1 MPYTQNKPICI
12 HNTPID
18 WYTVSMKIFRKAAYC
33 IIAALA
39 AFIPL
44 HADGIDMS
52 MMNGAIERQMERE
65 LSDVRD
71 SLASLNE
78 SMPDRVSPGA
88 VIEYE
93 ERTAEDT
100 YSPREPDPIL
110 REAIRIADGTPASGY
125 TFELDPTAPYGIL
138 SLEWMIPNPGYEREV
153 PEEPEMIEEAPDYP
167 EHSTHNLGVRL
178 DLSSPVLAFNGESP
192 FPAFDP
198 AKASSVFGGFDLVY
212 SWDFAWYGGVTAET
226 GVKLGGSAVDDSL
239 KWYIPLTAGYTFL
252 PYLENSTISVPITIS
267 AGGFLMGS
275 DADIVATGPMVSGR
289 IGLSLTLTDSFSL
302 TMGAGVSL
310 LVDVLDKD
318 IPCLLMLSPMQF
330 TFAFGL

>member
-1 MPYTQNKPICI
+1 
-12 HNTPID
+12 
-18 WYTVSMKIFRKAAYC
+18 MKIFRKAICC
-33 IIAALA
+33 IIAASA
-39 AFIPL
+39 AFIPA
-44 HADGIDMS
+44 HAVGIDMS
-52 MMNGAIERQMERE
+52 MVNGAIERQIERE
-65 LSDVRD
+65 LSDIRD
-71 SLASLNE
+71 SLDALNE

-93 ERTAEDT
+93 ERNAEDT
-100 YSPREPDPIL
+100 VSPREPDPIL

-138 SLEWMIPNPGYEREV
+138 SLEWMISNPGYDREV
-153 PEEPEMIEEAPDYP
+153 TEEPEILHEGPDYP
-167 EHSTHNLGVRL
+167 EQSTHNLGVRL

-192 FPAFDP
+192 FPDLNP
-198 AKASSVFGGFDLVY
+198 AKASSVFGGLSLVY

-226 GVKLGGSAVDDSL
+226 GVKLGGSAADESL

-252 PYLENSTISVPITIS
+252 PYLDNSIISVPITIS

-275 DADIVATGPMVSGR
+275 DTDTAATGPMVSGR
-289 IGLSLTLTDSFSL
+289 MGISLTLTDTFSL
-302 TMGAGVSL
+302 TMGTGVSL
-310 LVDVLDKD
+310 LVDVLDED

>member
-1 MPYTQNKPICI
+1 
-12 HNTPID
+12 
-18 WYTVSMKIFRKAAYC
+18 MKILRKAIYC
-33 IIAALA
+33 IIAASA
-39 AFIPL
+39 AFIPI
-44 HADGIDMS
+44 HAGGIDMS
-52 MMNGAIERQMERE
+52 MVNGAIERQMERE

-93 ERTAEDT
+93 ERNAVDSD
-100 YSPREPDPIL
+100 SPREPDPIL
-110 REAIRIADGTPASGY
+110 REAIRIADGTPASSY

-138 SLEWMIPNPGYEREV
+138 SLEWMIPNQGYDREV
-153 PEEPEMIEEAPDYP
+153 PEEPEIIHEAPDYP
-167 EHSTHNLGVRL
+167 EHSTHNHGVRL

-192 FPAFDP
+192 FTSLNPT
-198 AKASSVFGGFDLVY
+198 KASSVFGGLSLVY

-226 GVKLGGSAVDDSL
+226 GFKLGGSAADEAL
-239 KWYIPLTAGYTFL
+239 MWYIPLTAGYTFL
-252 PYLENSTISVPITIS
+252 PYLENSIISVPITIS

-275 DADIVATGPMVSGR
+275 DAHIAAIGPMVSGR
-289 IGLSLTLTDSFSL
+289 IGISLTLTDAFSL
-302 TMGAGVSL
+302 TIGAGISL
-310 LVDVLDKD
+310 LVNVLDKD